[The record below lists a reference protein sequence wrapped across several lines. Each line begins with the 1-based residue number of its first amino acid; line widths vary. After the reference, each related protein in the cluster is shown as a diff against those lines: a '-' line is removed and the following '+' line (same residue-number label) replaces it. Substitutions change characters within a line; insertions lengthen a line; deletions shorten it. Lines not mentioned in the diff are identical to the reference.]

1 MFMERIIGLD
11 VGDRTI
17 GVAVSDPL
25 LLTAQGL
32 TTIHRKSW
40 SDDMKTLGEIIN
52 NYQAKKIVVGLPINM
67 NGSLGPQGEKTKE
80 FVARLLEE
88 FDLEVI
94 YQDERL
100 STMAAQRTLIEADVT
115 RKKRKGVIDKLAST
129 YILQTYL
136 DKIGRN

>member
-1 MFMERIIGLD
+1 MERIIGLD